1 MHGHSPA
8 VFLFYGTQS
17 FIIQARAC
25 RKRRVPIHKKEE
37 RTILTMND
45 SYTEWLVKRKAPASS
60 LIIKAALIVLCV
72 ISAFLALTTMFG
84 IVILVVAGGATYYLF
99 QNMNLE
105 FEYLFVNDQI
115 TVDKIMGQARRKK
128 VWEGTLGEVQIVA
141 PIESYILK
149 DYEKPGMKRLD
160 FASHAPN
167 ARVYGMIHQGEGGQV
182 TKVIFEPNDK
192 ILHHIRQRS
201 PRKVVL

>member
-1 MHGHSPA
+1 MLAWAFSCGFPVLWDTEFYHSGKSLQKETCPNP
-8 VFLFYGTQS
+8 Q
-17 FIIQARAC
+17 
-25 RKRRVPIHKKEE
+25 KRRKDH
-37 RTILTMND
+37 TH
-45 SYTEWLVKRKAPASS
+45 
-60 LIIKAALIVLCV
+60 
-72 ISAFLALTTMFG
+72 
-84 IVILVVAGGATYYLF
+84 YYLF

-141 PIESYILK
+141 PIDSYILK